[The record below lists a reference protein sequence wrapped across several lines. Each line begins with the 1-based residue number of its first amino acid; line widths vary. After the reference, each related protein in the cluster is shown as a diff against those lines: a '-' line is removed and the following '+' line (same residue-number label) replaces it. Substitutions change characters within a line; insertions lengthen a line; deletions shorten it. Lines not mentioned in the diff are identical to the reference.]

1 MKSSSCEV
9 RRLLCES
16 RLIALFVQALA
27 RERDLGMRI
36 GDQETLERFIL
47 RARRIKAHSLVQSE
61 RISRYQKPS
70 VNLVPSSGG
79 YRIEFSFP
87 DEERFESLVA
97 RVRPLLLS
105 SESLHLPK
113 VFKSLNKLVPP
124 SAQTEEQKHVITNIQ
139 DQFNSLVGERN
150 KGKAEG
156 DCSSPDDEWLSDA
169 LLAETWLYK
178 DLVHCD
184 LKGEKRRGEKMPYEF
199 RILSALSY
207 YCRVASFSLS
217 LLDLLREMS
226 NSGQLIL
233 SDSVW
238 SESVLLAEVQGVE
251 Q

>member
-9 RRLLCES
+9 RRLLCGT

-27 RERDLGMRI
+27 RERDFIMRI

-61 RISRYQKPS
+61 RISCYLNPS
-70 VNLVPSSGG
+70 FRLVQASEG
-79 YRIEFSFP
+79 YRMEFSFP

-105 SESLHLPK
+105 RESVHLPK

-156 DCSSPDDEWLSDA
+156 DCSSQADDWLSDS

-178 DLVHCD
+178 DLAHCD
-184 LKGEKRRGEKMPYEF
+184 LEGEKRRGEKTPYEYRMF
-199 RILSALSY
+199 SALSY
-207 YCRVASFSLS
+207 YCRVALFSLY
-217 LLDLLREMS
+217 LLDLLREMA

-238 SESVLLAEVQGVE
+238 SESVVLVEVQGVE